1 MKNKIEDKIKL
12 LSNEAQSLME
22 ERQSIRNRIQE
33 IDVRTHQIVGAIYEL
48 QSLILDPDQ
57 EVDQSSEP
65 DLV

>member
-1 MKNKIEDKIKL
+1 MKNKIEDKIRL

-22 ERQSIRNRIQE
+22 ERQSLRNRMQE
-33 IDVRTHQIVGAIYEL
+33 IDVRTHQLVGAIYEL

-65 DLV
+65 DQV